1 MKDTMRFALLQ
12 ALMSLAALG
21 VAAVA
26 PAATATATATPS
38 AFQDPLA
45 APAVRLSSPAL
56 LQQPVIALAR
66 VATGKTVR
74 LVAAGLRGVILISD
88 DGGAAWHQAR
98 VPVQSD
104 LVSLD
109 FTSSGQGWAVGHDG
123 VILHSADRGD
133 TWTLQFDGR
142 AAQRTLLPYYQ
153 ARIDHGE
160 KQLAPF
166 AEQVA
171 LNTKDGPTLPFL
183 AVHFDD
189 DRAGYAIGSFGML
202 VATDDG
208 GKTWRPWLDHID
220 NPNFLN
226 LNDIREIAGD
236 LYIAGEQGGVY
247 RLDRAAQRFV
257 AISPPYKG
265 SFFRIA
271 GNERFLLA
279 VGLNGTAYRSND
291 RGASWSPVETGAKSS
306 LTSAAFSADGKT
318 LLLTAEGGQLL
329 YSTDDA
335 QTFHALRASRPML
348 FADAVA
354 DGDNDDFVLAGYQGI
369 GRQRVTE
376 HQK

>member
-1 MKDTMRFALLQ
+1 MKDRMRFALIQ
-12 ALMSLAALG
+12 ALVSLAASSVAVAAPSAFNDPLAT
-21 VAAVA
+21 AAVA
-26 PAATATATATPS
+26 VP
-38 AFQDPLA
+38 QG
-45 APAVRLSSPAL
+45 AL

-66 VATGKTVR
+66 VGGGAKVR
-74 LVAAGLRGVILISD
+74 LVAAGLRGLILVSD
-88 DGGAAWHQAR
+88 DGGTAWRQAH

-104 LVSLD
+104 LVSLF
-109 FTSSGQGWAVGHDG
+109 FTPSGQGWAVGHDG
-123 VILHSADRGD
+123 VILHSADRGES
-133 TWTLQFDGR
+133 WTAQFDGR
-142 AAQRTLLPYYQ
+142 VAQRTLLPYYQ
-153 ARIDHGE
+153 TRIDHGE

-189 DRAGYAIGSFGML
+189 DRNGYAIGSFGML

-279 VGLNGTAYRSND
+279 VGLNGTAYRSTD
-291 RGASWSPVETGAKSS
+291 RGANWSLVETGAKSS

-318 LLLTAEGGQLL
+318 LLLTAEGGQLF
-329 YSTDDA
+329 YSVDDA
-335 QTFHALRASRPML
+335 LTFHAVRAARPML
-348 FADAVA
+348 FADVVA
-354 DGDNDDFVLAGYQGI
+354 DGGNDDFVLAGYQGI
-369 GRQRVTE
+369 GRQRLKNDSNDRMVLP
-376 HQK
+376 K